1 MLASDICHTT
11 IQQYNDSSM
20 LDRLLKIS
28 SLSGAVLI
36 FCGVLKLI
44 IYYSAFKVPIVE
56 FLSFSEIITS
66 FLDDI
71 NLLLIYVLIMIIQ
84 TLPLMNYLHRKSNL
98 DIEELYNALLLY
110 VHDRKYRFVTFFVVV
125 GLTLGTL
132 LFFQIVDLNY
142 VVIYLLIFCLIQ
154 TLTYLTL
161 SRTNDGKAEI
171 SDTSAALILSI
182 SIGASIFLLAQHDI
196 LETKQGGVSASI
208 QTSTETINCNQTS
221 GNLYL
226 GKTDNFVFIR
236 KQSSHTEAIPV
247 SEIKRLQF
255 Q

>member
-1 MLASDICHTT
+1 
-11 IQQYNDSSM
+11 M

-44 IYYSAFKVPIVE
+44 IYYSAFRIPIVE

-71 NLLLIYVLIMIIQ
+71 NLLLIYVLVMIIQ

-98 DIEELYNALLLY
+98 DIEALYNALLLY
-110 VHDRKYRFVTFFVVV
+110 VHGKKYRFIAFFVAF
-125 GLTLGTL
+125 GLILGAL
-132 LFFQIVDLNY
+132 LYFQIIDLNY

-154 TLTYLTL
+154 TMTYLTL
-161 SRTNDGKAEI
+161 SRTSDGKAEI
-171 SDTSAALILSI
+171 SDASAVLILAISI
-182 SIGASIFLLAQHDI
+182 SASILLLAKHDI
-196 LETKQGGVSASI
+196 IETKQGSVSASI
-208 QTSTETINCNQTS
+208 QTSTETINCDQKS

-226 GKTDNFVFIR
+226 GKTDDFIFIR
-236 KQSSHTEAIPV
+236 EQNSHTEAIPV
-247 SEIKRLQF
+247 SEIRRLQF
-255 Q
+255 R